1 MLYCLIPFLPL
12 GAFLI
17 LGLAGWH
24 IKDRAHLVAVPAVLL
39 SLALSVAAFLEVAS
53 GSVISVPLYTWLTS
67 GNLDIHIGLYIDR
80 LTAVMLLLV
89 TGVSSL
95 VHIYTIGYMHGEP
108 GYARFFGYIA
118 LFTFSMLMLVL
129 ADNLLQLFVFW
140 EAVGLC
146 SYLLIGHWYERASAC
161 AAATKAFLVNRVGD
175 FGFILGLLL
184 VWYSFGSLDYHEIF
198 PAAHQ
203 AGDLTMNILGPFGGT
218 WDISVFTLI
227 ALLLFTGAVGKS
239 AQVPLHVWLPDA
251 MEGPTPISALI
262 HAATMV
268 TAGVFMVARL
278 APIYNLSP
286 TAMSVVAI
294 TGAATMVVGATIAL
308 TQTDIKRVV
317 AYSTV
322 SQLGYMIMAC
332 GLGAYASGMYHLLT
346 HGAFKALL
354 FLGCGSVI
362 IALHHEQDMRHMG
375 GLKDKLPITYWTFVV
390 GSLAL
395 AGFPLTAGFF
405 SKDDILLSA
414 WSAGDLG
421 QVLTLVGLLTAL
433 LTAFYSF
440 RLVFVTFWG
449 EPRYSHTHQIAQEDI
464 PLKDLRVDRFFGE
477 AIPPSVRITHIPSGL
492 VVTSQ
497 EGETQDQNY
506 VSALSKLR
514 SLLAKSKHDS
524 HGLVSVHEPPQTMT
538 TPLLILALFSILTGY
553 LGIPSFLEP
562 VFSTGGDAAAHHGS
576 AGLVIM
582 IAATIMGLIG
592 IAAAYYVYVLNPS
605 LPDRLAQQWSGLY
618 RASLNKWYVDEAYD
632 RLFVRPTVAAASGLW
647 KQVDVLV
654 IDGTVNGIGRAI
666 AWSGWLLRLVQSGET
681 QHYALAMA
689 VGIVVLT
696 AYLLL

>member
-1 MLYCLIPFLPL
+1 MLYALIPFLPL
-12 GAFLI
+12 TAFLV
-17 LGLAGWH
+17 LGLAGSK
-24 IKDRAHLVAVPAVLL
+24 IKDRAHLVAVPAVLISLVL
-39 SLALSVAAFLEVAS
+39 SLSAFFEVVS
-53 GSVISVPLYTWLTS
+53 GAVISVPLYTWLTS
-67 GNLDIHIGLYIDR
+67 GHLDIHIGLHIDR

-95 VHIYTIGYMHGEP
+95 VHVYTIGYMHGEP

-146 SYLLIGHWYERASAC
+146 SYLLIGHWYERAAAC

-184 VWYSFGSLDYHEIF
+184 VWSQFGSLNYLDIF
-198 PAAHQ
+198 PALHDAS
-203 AGDLTMNILGPFGGT
+203 DVTLNLLGPFGGT
-218 WDISVFTLI
+218 WEVSIFTLI
-227 ALLLFTGAVGKS
+227 GLLLFTGAVGKS

-294 TGAATMVVGATIAL
+294 IGAATMVLGATIAL

-375 GLKDKLPITYWTFVV
+375 GLRDKLPITYWTFVV

-405 SKDDILLSA
+405 SKDDILVSA
-414 WSAGDLG
+414 WSSGDLG
-421 QVLTLVGLLTAL
+421 RILTLFGLLTAL

-449 EPRYSHTHQIAQEDI
+449 TS
-464 PLKDLRVDRFFGE
+464 RVDPHH
-477 AIPPSVRITHIPSGL
+477 ADH
-492 VVTSQ
+492 
-497 EGETQDQNY
+497 
-506 VSALSKLR
+506 
-514 SLLAKSKHDS
+514 
-524 HGLVSVHEPPQTMT
+524 VHEPSQTMT

-562 VFSTGGDAAAHHGS
+562 MFATGNEATAHHGS
-576 AGLVIM
+576 AGFVIM
-582 IAATIMGLIG
+582 IAATAMGLIG
-592 IAAAYYVYVLNPS
+592 IAAAYYVYVLNPD
-605 LPDRLAQQWSGLY
+605 LPERLARQWGSLY
-618 RASLNKWYVDEAYD
+618 RGSLNKWYVDEAYD
-632 RLFVRPTVAAASGLW
+632 RLFVRPTHAAASELW
-647 KQVDVLV
+647 KRVDVQV
-654 IDGTVNGIGRAI
+654 IDGTVNGIARVITWG
-666 AWSGWLLRLVQSGET
+666 GWLLRLVQSGET

>member
-1 MLYCLIPFLPL
+1 MLYALIPFFPL
-12 GAFLI
+12 AAFLV
-17 LGLAGWH
+17 LGLGGSQ
-24 IKDRAHLVAVPAVLL
+24 IKDRAHLIAVPAVLL
-39 SLALSVAAFLEVAS
+39 SLVLALSAFFEVAS
-53 GSVISVPLYTWLTS
+53 GSVISVPLYTWLVS
-67 GNLDIHIGLYIDR
+67 GDLDIHIGLHIDR

-89 TGVSSL
+89 TVVSSL
-95 VHIYTIGYMHGEP
+95 VHIYTIGYMHGDS
-108 GYARFFGYIA
+108 GYARFFSYIA

-129 ADNLLQLFVFW
+129 ADNLLQLFIFW

-175 FGFILGLLL
+175 FGFMLGMLL
-184 VWYSFGSLDYHEIF
+184 VWYHFGSLNYLDIF
-198 PAAHQ
+198 PAIHEAT
-203 AGDLTMNILGPFGGT
+203 DLTMNLLGPFGGV
-218 WDISVFTLI
+218 WDVSVFTLI

-239 AQVPLHVWLPDA
+239 AQFPLHVWLPDA

-286 TAMSVVAI
+286 TAMSVVAV
-294 TGAATMVVGATIAL
+294 TGAATMLLGATIAL

-375 GLKDKLPITYWTFVV
+375 GLKEKLPITYWTFVV

-405 SKDDILLSA
+405 SKDDILVSA

-421 QVLTLVGLLTAL
+421 RVLTILGLLTAL

-449 EPRYSHTHQIAQEDI
+449 PSHADPQHAAHIQEPSR
-464 PLKDLRVDRFFGE
+464 
-477 AIPPSVRITHIPSGL
+477 
-492 VVTSQ
+492 
-497 EGETQDQNY
+497 
-506 VSALSKLR
+506 
-514 SLLAKSKHDS
+514 
-524 HGLVSVHEPPQTMT
+524 TMT
-538 TPLLILALFSILTGY
+538 TPLLILAVFSVLTGY

-562 VFSTGGDAAAHHGS
+562 VFSTGQEAAAQHGS
-576 AGLVIM
+576 DGFMIM
-582 IAATIMGLIG
+582 LAATTMGLLG
-592 IAAAYYVYVLNPS
+592 IASAYYVYVLNPH
-605 LPDRLAQQWSGLY
+605 LPDRLAGGLKSLY
-618 RASLNKWYVDEAYD
+618 HASLNKWYVDELYD
-632 RLFVRPTVAAASGLW
+632 HLFVRPTLKVASELW
-647 KQVDVLV
+647 KRVDVEV
-654 IDGTVNGIGRAI
+654 IDGAVNGIARGI
-666 AWSGWLLRLVQSGET
+666 AWGGWLLRLIQSGQT

>member
-1 MLYCLIPFLPL
+1 MLYALIPFFPL
-12 GAFLI
+12 AAFLV
-17 LGLAGWH
+17 LGLRGSQ
-24 IKDRAHLVAVPAVLL
+24 IKDRAHVIAVPAVVL
-39 SLALSVAAFLEVAS
+39 SLVLALSAFFEVAS
-53 GSVISVPLYTWLTS
+53 GSVISVPLYTWLIS
-67 GNLDIHIGLYIDR
+67 GDLDIHIGLHIDR

-95 VHIYTIGYMHGEP
+95 VHVYTIGYMHGDP
-108 GYARFFGYIA
+108 GYARFFSYIA

-129 ADNLLQLFVFW
+129 ADNLLQLFIFW

-161 AAATKAFLVNRVGD
+161 SAATKAFLVNRVGD
-175 FGFILGLLL
+175 FGFMLGLLF
-184 VWYSFGSLDYHEIF
+184 VWYYFGSLNYLDIF
-198 PAAHQ
+198 PAIHETT
-203 AGDLTMNILGPFGGT
+203 DLTINLLGPFGGI
-218 WDISVFTLI
+218 WDVSVFTLI
-227 ALLLFTGAVGKS
+227 ALLLFAGAVGKS

-294 TGAATMVVGATIAL
+294 TGAATMIIGATIAL

-375 GLKDKLPITYWTFVV
+375 GLKDRLPTTYWTFVV

-405 SKDDILLSA
+405 SKDEILLSA
-414 WSAGDLG
+414 WSSGELG
-421 QVLTLVGLLTAL
+421 QVLAILGLLTAL

-440 RLVFVTFWG
+440 RLVFVVFWG
-449 EPRYSHTHQIAQEDI
+449 PSH
-464 PLKDLRVDRFFGE
+464 VDPHH
-477 AIPPSVRITHIPSGL
+477 AAHI
-492 VVTSQ
+492 
-497 EGETQDQNY
+497 
-506 VSALSKLR
+506 
-514 SLLAKSKHDS
+514 
-524 HGLVSVHEPPQTMT
+524 HEPSQTMT
-538 TPLLILALFSILTGY
+538 RPLLILAGFSVLTGY
-553 LGIPSFLEP
+553 IAIPSFLEP
-562 VFSTGGDAAAHHGS
+562 VFSTGQETAAQHGS
-576 AGLVIM
+576 TGLVIM
-582 IAATIMGLIG
+582 LTATGLGLLG
-592 IAAAYYVYVLNPS
+592 IAAAYYVYVMNPD
-605 LPDRLAQQWSGLY
+605 LPERLAGRWKSLY
-618 RASLNKWYVDEAYD
+618 KASLNKWYVDELYD
-632 RLFVRPTVAAASGLW
+632 YLFVRPTFRAASTLW
-647 KQVDVLV
+647 KRIDVDV
-654 IDGTVNGIGRAI
+654 IDGAVNGIARAI
-666 AWSGWLLRLVQSGET
+666 TWGGWILRLIQSGQT
-681 QHYALAMA
+681 QHYALGMA
-689 VGIVVLT
+689 LGIVILT
-696 AYLLL
+696 AYLIL

>member
-1 MLYCLIPFLPL
+1 
-12 GAFLI
+12 
-17 LGLAGWH
+17 
-24 IKDRAHLVAVPAVLL
+24 VLL
-39 SLALSVAAFLEVAS
+39 SLVLALSAFVQVAS

-67 GNLDIHIGLYIDR
+67 GHLDIHIGLYIDR

-108 GYARFFGYIA
+108 GYARFFSYIA

-175 FGFILGLLL
+175 FGFLLGLLL
-184 VWYSFGSLDYHEIF
+184 VWSHFGSLNYLEVFPNLHE
-198 PAAHQ
+198 AN
-203 AGDLTMNILGPFGGT
+203 GLTINLLSALGGT
-218 WDISVFTLI
+218 WEVSLFTLI

-278 APIYNLSP
+278 SPIYNLSP
-286 TAMSVVAI
+286 TAMSVVAVTGGI
-294 TGAATMVVGATIAL
+294 TMLLGATIAL

-322 SQLGYMIMAC
+322 SQLGYMVMAC

-362 IALHHEQDMRHMG
+362 IALHHEQDIRRMG
-375 GLKDKLPITYWTFVV
+375 GLKNKLPITYWTFVV

-405 SKDDILLSA
+405 SKDDILVSA
-414 WSAGDLG
+414 WSSGSLG
-421 QVLTLVGLLTAL
+421 QGLAIAGLLTAL

-449 EPRYSHTHQIAQEDI
+449 ES
-464 PLKDLRVDRFFGE
+464 RVDPHH
-477 AIPPSVRITHIPSGL
+477 ADHI
-492 VVTSQ
+492 
-497 EGETQDQNY
+497 
-506 VSALSKLR
+506 
-514 SLLAKSKHDS
+514 
-524 HGLVSVHEPPQTMT
+524 HEPSKTMT
-538 TPLLILALFSILTGY
+538 TPLLILAFFSIATGY

-562 VFSTGGDAAAHHGS
+562 VFAIGQNPVAHHGD
-576 AGLVIM
+576 AGVVIM
-582 IAATIMGLIG
+582 LSATLLGLIG
-592 IAAAYYVYVLNPS
+592 IAAAYYAYVLKPD
-605 LPDRLAQQWSGLY
+605 LPERLAQMWHVLY
-618 RASLNKWYVDEAYD
+618 QASLNKWYVDEAYD
-632 RLFVRPTVAAASGLW
+632 RLFVRPTCAVASVLW
-647 KQVDVLV
+647 KRVDVAV
-654 IDGTVNGIGRAI
+654 IDGAVNGVGRTI
-666 AWSGWLLRLVQSGET
+666 RWGGWLLRLVQSGQT

-689 VGIVVLT
+689 MGIVIIT